1 MKSDCFCKVWKIWS
15 RRPRTFGGVRVCLQ
29 HGVRNHRNL
38 EPLRSWRHGSQW
50 PPRAFTTLRCR
61 CAAVRGKRAA
71 MKTSAITR
79 CSHWR
84 TLSVG
89 MEVPGLLRRA
99 PAGADA
105 SAGRQPQEA
114 FVAGDAGL
122 PTVWRCDARL
132 YNHECLARA
141 PSGRLWPRHVPAFGR
156 PACLIHDG
164 SLVPTCS
171 AKVRHLKWLDL
182 QN

>member
-1 MKSDCFCKVWKIWS
+1 MQGLEDLEQTSKNVWRCPCVPPAWCA
-15 RRPRTFGGVRVCLQ
+15 RPSELRTAAIVAAWLAVAPESVHHFAL
-29 HGVRNHRNL
+29 
-38 EPLRSWRHGSQW
+38 PLCGR
-50 PPRAFTTLRCR
+50 T
-61 CAAVRGKRAA
+61 GKRAA
-71 MKTSAITR
+71 MKTSAITLY
-79 CSHWR
+79 SHWR

-141 PSGRLWPRHVPAFGR
+141 PSGCLWPRHMPAFGR

>member
-1 MKSDCFCKVWKIWS
+1 MQGLEDLEQTSQERLEVSVCASSMVCATIGTSNRCD
-15 RRPRTFGGVRVCLQ
+15 RGGMARS
-29 HGVRNHRNL
+29 GPPERS
-38 EPLRSWRHGSQW
+38 PL
-50 PPRAFTTLRCR
+50 CV
-61 CAAVRGKRAA
+61 AAVRPYGE
-71 MKTSAITR
+71 TR
-79 CSHWR
+79 CNENI
-84 TLSVG
+84 G
-89 MEVPGLLRRA
+89 DNALLA
-99 PAGADA
+99 LENAFGWDG
-105 SAGRQPQEA
+105 SAGSAAPSPCGCRCVSGQA
-114 FVAGDAGL
+114 AARGVRGGDAGL

-171 AKVRHLKWLDL
+171 AKIRHLKWLDL